1 MLYALNQ
8 ACFTS
13 GAVSIPMLGGE
24 QPNACLVGKNM
35 LMKSARELLA
45 ENLARLMAQ
54 STNLRS
60 ARQLAARA
68 RVGQTTISN
77 WLRVDRAPTLAPQLN
92 ALESVARAFG
102 ITVGELLSEH
112 RNRKDDAMTAREL
125 LVELRAS
132 REHAARVSRMLY
144 DIAAELGAGGA
155 GAAGESSARGFR
167 DPASA
172 QPEDYLLSGAPPSLA
187 TPRSSADHKK

>member
-1 MLYALNQ
+1 MLY
-8 ACFTS
+8 F
-13 GAVSIPMLGGE
+13 GVVSILTLGGE

-144 DIAAELGAGGA
+144 DIAAELSPG
-155 GAAGESSARGFR
+155 GAAGEPSVKGFR
-167 DPASA
+167 DPALA

-187 TPRSSADHKK
+187 KPRSSADRKK